1 MRNYIRQP
9 YYNELMKALKGKV
22 NLIQAVVGPRQVG
35 KTTLAL
41 QLFKRW
47 KGPKIYETAD
57 LPNTPSFE
65 WISTHWQKMRALYK
79 KQKVKSLLILD
90 EVQKIPH
97 WSEMVKKLFDEDRR
111 LNYNI
116 RALLLGSSSLL
127 MQRGLSESLAGR
139 FELQRH
145 NQWSFSECRDCF
157 SLTLKEY
164 IYFGGYPA
172 ALAIRKDEPRCQR
185 YIRDSLIETVLSKD
199 IILLSPIAKPILL
212 RQSFGMSIEHAAQ
225 VISYQ
230 KMLGTLQDAGNTT
243 TIASYLHLLSNAF
256 LLTPLPRY
264 SGARIRQRGSIPKI
278 LIFDNG
284 LISAMQGL
292 NFKTIIKDKTLW
304 GRLVENA
311 VGAQLYFIAQ
321 RNGGELFYWR
331 ERGNEVDYVLKIG
344 ERLQG
349 IEIKSGRPDKKPVAQ
364 ETFRKKYKKSES
376 MIISNAKSAK
386 INSITNINLY
396 DFFNNPKEILTSY

>member
-1 MRNYIRQP
+1 MKDYIRQP
-9 YYNELMKALKGKV
+9 YYNELWQALQGQI

-47 KGPKIYETAD
+47 RGPKIYETAD
-57 LPNTPSFE
+57 QPDIPSFE
-65 WISTHWQKMRALYK
+65 WINAHWQKIRELYK
-79 KQKVKSLLILD
+79 KQRVKSLLILD
-90 EVQKIPH
+90 EVQKISH

-116 RALLLGSSSLL
+116 RVLLLGSSSLL
-127 MQRGLSESLAGR
+127 MQRDLLESLAGR
-139 FELQRH
+139 FELKRH
-145 NQWSFSECRDCF
+145 NQWSFLECKDCF

-172 ALAIRKDEPRCQR
+172 ALAMRKDESRWAR

-212 RQSFGMSIEHAAQ
+212 RQSFGMAINYPAQ

-256 LLTPLPRY
+256 LLTPLQRY
-264 SGARIRQRGSIPKI
+264 SGTRIRQRGSIPKI

-284 LISAMQGL
+284 LISAMRGIA
-292 NFKTIIKDKTLW
+292 FKTVIKDKTLLS
-304 GRLVENA
+304 RLIENA
-311 VGAQLYFIAQ
+311 CGAQLYFISQ
-321 RNGGELFYWR
+321 KEGGELFYWR
-331 ERGNEVDYVLKIG
+331 ERNYEIDYVLKIG
-344 ERLQG
+344 DCLKA
-349 IEIKSGRPDKKPVAQ
+349 IEIKSGRPDKAGASFEVFK
-364 ETFRKKYKKSES
+364 KKYKKAQCT
-376 MIISNAKSAK
+376 IISNSKSSE
-386 INSITNINLY
+386 INSIKNINLY
-396 DFFNNPKEILTSY
+396 DFFNNPKTILTSY